1 MWEEGEAA
9 RPDSGPVELAARRK
23 LRNLLEGRFLL
34 YELTGD
40 REMHVLRLPRRLTP
54 REGSGDRASR
64 TAGGGGPPA
73 A

>member
-1 MWEEGEAA
+1 MGEEGGTA
-9 RPDSGPVELAARRK
+9 RPEPGSVELAARRK
-23 LRNLLEGRFLL
+23 LHNLLEGHFLL

-40 REMHVLRLPRRLTP
+40 RQMRVLRLPRRLTP

-64 TAGGGGPPA
+64 RAGGGAPPA